1 MKKTLYW
8 VITLLFPFLLLGL
21 VEILLRISGYNE
33 DAQSLFV
40 EVPTQPEY
48 VATNPAFVSRYFPS
62 FRPQVAISPFLKE
75 KEEDTFRV
83 FVMGGSST
91 QGFPYN
97 FYSSFSTQLEQRL
110 LMEIKGLNIE
120 LVNLGMTAVNS
131 FVIWDLSS
139 RLVEYKPDAVIIYA
153 GHNEYYGSFG
163 VGSTQFGFGEGVG
176 LKRLMLNLKNWR
188 LYQFIED
195 IMRPEDTAD
204 SDNRTMMAKVV
215 KDAEIGIESELFEA
229 GISQFQENISD
240 VLDRF
245 ENQSVPVFIGTVAS
259 NLKDQAP
266 LGDNDEAISSFTKG
280 VRLFEEGEVNSAS
293 DAFFQ
298 AKELDAIRFRAP
310 EKINEVIS
318 TEAYEY
324 GAEVVDVNSLAE
336 NKSRSTIPD
345 SSFFVDHLHP
355 DWEGHQ
361 AIADLFFEVMVNKL
375 ENIKA
380 AYSPNILFERTS
392 TTQFEKI
399 YSTVPVDRLTSGY
412 PFQKGLS
419 EEAEYAGFQRLYDA
433 HQARSYVDSIAATS
447 WRMQRP
453 VSLAL
458 TDVINYSSN
467 QRDSLSVVKH
477 YQQLAYWQIYN
488 ENLLKKGVAYAIN
501 SRKFDTYSAQ
511 LLHIILSIER
521 DDPYFSN
528 SLAALYLIHKDLDRA
543 EEWLEES
550 KALDEQSQL
559 LWYNYARLYALRGDT
574 TNARSAF
581 EKYINIRNAQ

>member
-110 LMEIKGLNIE
+110 LMETKGLNIE

-280 VRLFEEGEVNSAS
+280 VRLLVPKLMSMELKLSMLTLWQKISLEVQ
-293 DAFFQ
+293 F
-298 AKELDAIRFRAP
+298 LIR
-310 EKINEVIS
+310 
-318 TEAYEY
+318 
-324 GAEVVDVNSLAE
+324 
-336 NKSRSTIPD
+336 
-345 SSFFVDHLHP
+345 
-355 DWEGHQ
+355 
-361 AIADLFFEVMVNKL
+361 
-375 ENIKA
+375 
-380 AYSPNILFERTS
+380 
-392 TTQFEKI
+392 
-399 YSTVPVDRLTSGY
+399 
-412 PFQKGLS
+412 
-419 EEAEYAGFQRLYDA
+419 
-433 HQARSYVDSIAATS
+433 
-447 WRMQRP
+447 
-453 VSLAL
+453 VSLL
-458 TDVINYSSN
+458 IIFIQIGKDIKLL
-467 QRDSLSVVKH
+467 QIFSLK
-477 YQQLAYWQIYN
+477 
-488 ENLLKKGVAYAIN
+488 
-501 SRKFDTYSAQ
+501 
-511 LLHIILSIER
+511 
-521 DDPYFSN
+521 
-528 SLAALYLIHKDLDRA
+528 
-543 EEWLEES
+543 
-550 KALDEQSQL
+550 
-559 LWYNYARLYALRGDT
+559 
-574 TNARSAF
+574 
-581 EKYINIRNAQ
+581 